1 MEEWLRL
8 TSNRLVQFVK
18 GRVVYEGEVTDLER
32 TMVTYGYPR
41 SCLVGQSEPGVERW
55 TFIYSRPFDLE
66 REVFSF
72 ANGKLVYR
80 QTQR

>member
-1 MEEWLRL
+1 VEEWLRL